1 MIHDMLHTPDTHS
14 TTYTSETE
22 VEKNFS
28 AIPIIEDYATKPI
41 EEGFDWEEIVF
52 RVKQENEIPLRESLY
67 LVVFRSQRRFE
78 EEAGERYIP
87 DEQLAELD
95 EGVLK
100 EAQGSSGEDPSGF
113 LYYFSGERDEDGNNI
128 SFCLWTS
135 AEAVQKT
142 SLGPDHHK
150 AKLAARDAYKAI
162 DFSAYTVS
170 QGADGKIVHT
180 LVFNRQY

>member
-1 MIHDMLHTPDTHS
+1 MSHDIPHTFRAYEAIS
-14 TTYTSETE
+14 ASETGVDKKFE
-22 VEKNFS
+22 

-41 EEGFDWEEIVF
+41 EEGFDWEEIIF
-52 RVKQENEIPLRESLY
+52 RVKQENEISLKESLY

-78 EEAGERYIP
+78 EEAGERFIP
-87 DEQLAELD
+87 DELLAELD
-95 EGVLK
+95 EGVLR
-100 EAQGSSGEDPSGF
+100 EARGSSSEESGF
-113 LYYFSGERDEDGNNI
+113 LYYFSGKRDEDGNNI

-135 AEAVQKT
+135 GEAVQKT

-162 DFSAYTVS
+162 DFSAYDVS
-170 QGADGKIVHT
+170 QGVDGKIVHT